1 LVRHAIFSGG
11 GIAGYD
17 RSGIDQPLGFFHV
30 TRFYSGKVV
39 LILLGWL
46 RTTESNL
53 ILPIILRKQA
63 VIGRR
68 CVVGV
73 APALAFALCFG

>member
-1 LVRHAIFSGG
+1 MSPVIIGHQAAILDGGQADIVLAVGRLVRHAIFSGG

-30 TRFYSGKVV
+30 ARFYSGEVV

-46 RTTESNL
+46 RMTE
-53 ILPIILRKQA
+53 
-63 VIGRR
+63 
-68 CVVGV
+68 
-73 APALAFALCFG
+73 

>member
-30 TRFYSGKVV
+30 ARFYSGEVV

-46 RTTESNL
+46 RMTE
-53 ILPIILRKQA
+53 
-63 VIGRR
+63 
-68 CVVGV
+68 
-73 APALAFALCFG
+73 